1 MALRTTIKSH
11 LSDPSQLLAA
21 EKTPAHPHEVFN
33 QTFNGRKEVL
43 ISQGPSCTC
52 EWLITAADNDD
63 RSPWQPLRGEASLV
77 FALLLTGQETVQH
90 TLPSRNK
97 ARGHSLISVSKT
109 QG

>member
-1 MALRTTIKSH
+1 MRF
-11 LSDPSQLLAA
+11 
-21 EKTPAHPHEVFN
+21 FN

-77 FALLLTGQETVQH
+77 FALLLNWPGDGAAH
-90 TLPSRNK
+90 TL
-97 ARGHSLISVSKT
+97 
-109 QG
+109 